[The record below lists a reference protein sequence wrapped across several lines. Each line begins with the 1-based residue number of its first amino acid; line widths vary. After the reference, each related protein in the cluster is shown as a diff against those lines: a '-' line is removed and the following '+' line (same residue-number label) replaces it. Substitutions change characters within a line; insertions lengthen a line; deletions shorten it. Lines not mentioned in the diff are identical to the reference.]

1 MTEQELMVK
10 NILALYY
17 EATQYP
23 TVVEEGRNWYDN
35 ANDWCIGTA
44 LEYGLRSEQ
53 VAGIVAALSPGNR
66 WDRNKLDAVSC
77 IKAEKASEGVEGFK
91 SATYHKLNKEKAYRI
106 ASDQQ
111 HPLDVLGGNKVTAF
125 YKLLVSPFD
134 TETVCVDSHAVHIA
148 LGIDDTA
155 IKQAPSL
162 TVKLYEKVANAYR
175 EAAERIN
182 SAAMNDIEITPAQVQ
197 ACCWV
202 LWRIKK
208 GIVRPEV

>member
-23 TVVEEGRNWYDN
+23 TVIDEGREWYVD
-35 ANDWCIGTA
+35 AYEWCVETGCRF
-44 LEYGLRSEQ
+44 GLSSYT
-53 VAGIVAALSPGNR
+53 VAGVVAALSPGNR

-77 IKAEKASEGVEGFK
+77 LTAASNDEGVEGFK

-106 ASDQQ
+106 ARGE
-111 HPLDVLGGNKVTAF
+111 HPLSVLGGNKVTAF
-125 YKLLVSPFD
+125 YLLLVSPYD
-134 TETVCVDSHAVHIA
+134 PSVVCVDSHAVHIA

-175 EAAERIN
+175 EAAKRIN